1 MNLKKSIF
9 SYIIWAAFAPLCCLC
24 IVFALERAGITEML
38 GLPLY
43 GIIGA
48 VCVYLLLTAA
58 VFFALHTIAAEI
70 GRHVRDRKKAEAV
83 LSVVLPVAV
92 LVGVVVYLVL
102 YLVYHTPLTLADDRF
117 YRQALVSGGKSVP
130 FAVHGASWL
139 YTWLLHIMF
148 LVFGNTP
155 FAGVVLQI
163 VLFFGCLLFL
173 YIGMQA
179 FAGTLPAAVS
189 MALFGFLPV
198 SIKYVFSLT
207 PELFHLALYL
217 LGFSLAGALYKKFRR
232 QGIVSPVQY
241 LPVFLTGIYI
251 GFLAYLDIYGI
262 SLYLFLAVLFSTGRE
277 KTKQAAISGIVSLAG
292 GICGFLLSVAAVCA
306 LEDISVLAYL
316 QEFVSLYFSEVA
328 LEAEL
333 SRFLLFLPD
342 ITLSG
347 SVLLVSLSFFII
359 PAFFL
364 WKKGQCRAFIV
375 NLFLV
380 YGLAGISVFC
390 LDMQMVVTFAWSIL
404 AGAGVYGVVRTAE
417 EEMMEEAVTKEDNG
431 DEKESGTSE
440 EVEIGEEEK
449 TGDLKMKTGK
459 KAKKNV
465 QSEKKKSSVKQSE
478 RISKD
483 SEIPVKTSS
492 ENKKEQEK
500 PAPGEPLH
508 NPLPVPKR
516 KIRPQVDFGYQVKE
530 TEMKFDLDV
539 TDQDDFDW

>member
-1 MNLKKSIF
+1 M
-9 SYIIWAAFAPLCCLC
+9 
-24 IVFALERAGITEML
+24 
-38 GLPLY
+38 
-43 GIIGA
+43 
-48 VCVYLLLTAA
+48 
-58 VFFALHTIAAEI
+58 
-70 GRHVRDRKKAEAV
+70 
-83 LSVVLPVAV
+83 
-92 LVGVVVYLVL
+92 
-102 YLVYHTPLTLADDRF
+102 
-117 YRQALVSGGKSVP
+117 
-130 FAVHGASWL
+130 
-139 YTWLLHIMF
+139 
-148 LVFGNTP
+148 
-155 FAGVVLQI
+155 
-163 VLFFGCLLFL
+163 
-173 YIGMQA
+173 
-179 FAGTLPAAVS
+179 
-189 MALFGFLPV
+189 
-198 SIKYVFSLT
+198 
-207 PELFHLALYL
+207 
-217 LGFSLAGALYKKFRR
+217 
-232 QGIVSPVQY
+232 
-241 LPVFLTGIYI
+241 
-251 GFLAYLDIYGI
+251 
-262 SLYLFLAVLFSTGRE
+262 
-277 KTKQAAISGIVSLAG
+277 
-292 GICGFLLSVAAVCA
+292 
-306 LEDISVLAYL
+306 
-316 QEFVSLYFSEVA
+316 
-328 LEAEL
+328 
-333 SRFLLFLPD
+333 
-342 ITLSG
+342 
-347 SVLLVSLSFFII
+347 
-359 PAFFL
+359 
-364 WKKGQCRAFIV
+364 